1 MTSLQNLTVQ
11 NPVTQNTPATADN
24 QLVTLAQLRTLLA
37 GLFVGTWSK
46 TTTYGQGMVC
56 SSGNAL
62 WQSLVAGNLG
72 NSPAASPAA
81 WTLILSAPSGAGLA
95 DLHIQVVAGGTTT
108 LTVDL
113 GMDVTGQAVS
123 FVFEQVMPTDPT
135 AAGYSIDLTQQTPQT
150 RTATIVDASL
160 GEVQYV
166 LTGADTAGPGI
177 YRGQFQVQPGP
188 GNTNLQIFPHEG
200 WIEFEVVVAVA
211 TTNSLY
217 VAYAADASGTS
228 FSQAPSSALPFI
240 AFRVSS
246 TPLTPLVTDFAGRW
260 VRFQGLNGAAG
271 ANGTNGVNAYLY
283 TAYAADGMGTGF
295 SLTPNS
301 GLPYLAVITSTTPI
315 TTPTADDFAGAWQ
328 WLQGVAGATGA
339 TGPEGQAG
347 ADGAEGPVGD
357 TGPTGATGAT
367 GPAGTPAYV
376 YVGWASDTN
385 GTAFSTTPAPGLN
398 YLAVLATNT
407 AIVGAPSAAN
417 FTGLWVSVQGP
428 TGATGAAGANGTNG
442 ASVYAYVG
450 YASDANG
457 TAYSPTPGSG
467 LNYIAITLSST
478 PISVPTAATFTGLW
492 QLYAMT
498 TPPVVPTNTDGLA
511 EGTTNLY
518 FTVARVLAVALA
530 GLDGTATGAV
540 TTADTLLSAF
550 GKLQNRLANVENAM
564 ASPSQAL
571 FAEGAIAVGSGVQ
584 MGTLSTLAL
593 GFTPSRVLLTVS
605 IPSGGTVLGVVAVGV
620 PTETGFAWKLS
631 GAMPATGYQVFYRIT

>member
-1 MTSLQNLTVQ
+1 MTTLQNLTVQ
-11 NPVTQNTPATADN
+11 NPVTQNNPATADN

-37 GLFVGTWSK
+37 GLFAGTWSK
-46 TTTYGQGMVC
+46 TTTYGQGVVC

-95 DLHIQVVAGGTTT
+95 DLHIQVVAGGTAT
-108 LTVDL
+108 LAVDL
-113 GMDVTGQAVS
+113 GVDVTGQAVN

-135 AAGYSIDLTQQTPQT
+135 AAGYSIDLTQQTQQT
-150 RTATIVDASL
+150 RTATIVDAGL
-160 GEVQYV
+160 GEVQYA
-166 LTGADTAGPGI
+166 LTGADTAVPGI
-177 YRGQFQVQPGP
+177 YRGQFQVLNPET
-188 GNTNLQIFPHEG
+188 GNLSLYPQEG

-217 VAYAADASGTS
+217 VAYAADASGTN
-228 FSQAPSSALPFI
+228 FSQVPSSALPYI
-240 AFRVSS
+240 AFRVSR
-246 TPLTPLVTDFAGRW
+246 TLLTPLVTDFAGRW

-271 ANGTNGVNAYLY
+271 ANGTNGVSAYLY

-301 GLPYLAVITSTTPI
+301 GLPYMAVVTSMTPI

-328 WLQGVAGATGA
+328 LMQGPSGA
-339 TGPEGQAG
+339 TGPAGPAGPAG
-347 ADGAEGPVGD
+347 ADGADGTVGD
-357 TGPTGATGAT
+357 TGPTGATGPAGT
-367 GPAGTPAYV
+367 AGTPAYV

-385 GTAFSTTPAPGLN
+385 GTAFSTMPAAGLN
-398 YLAVLATNT
+398 YMAVLATNVMLT
-407 AIVGAPSAAN
+407 PTAAN
-417 FTGLWVSVQGP
+417 FVGLWVSVQGSLGP
-428 TGATGAAGANGTNG
+428 AGANGSNGTNG
-442 ASVYAYVG
+442 ASVYGYVG

-457 TAYSPTPGSG
+457 TAYSPTPGTG
-467 LNYIAITLSST
+467 LNYIAIKLSST
-478 PISVPTAATFTGLW
+478 PISVPTATTFTGLW

-498 TPPVVPTNTDGLA
+498 APPEVPTNTDDLE

-518 FTVARVLAVALA
+518 FTAARVLAVALA
-530 GLDGTATGAV
+530 GLDGTVTGAV
-540 TTADTLLSAF
+540 TTADTILSAF

-564 ASPSQAL
+564 SSPSQAL

-584 MGTLSTLAL
+584 MGTLSTLTL
-593 GFTPSRVLLTVS
+593 GFTPSRVLLTAS

-620 PTETGFAWKLS
+620 PTVTGFAWKLS
-631 GAMPATGYQVFYRIT
+631 APTPATGYQIFYRVT